1 MPSREKTNRYG
12 LLAVAIL
19 AVLVLL
25 YSVLVMQRALY
36 AVSFVLPL
44 FLLYLVWRFVRAHE
58 RIADA
63 LEGREDNR

>member
-12 LLAVAIL
+12 LVAIAVL
-19 AVLVLL
+19 AALVLL

-63 LEGREDNR
+63 LEAREDGR